1 MARLTKSQ
9 RIILEAARDYD
20 GLVMFG
26 AGDRRGTRISG
37 ITRETGIPIITAYSN
52 PEYFLK
58 SRGLLKPAGGNFT
71 RFVYRI
77 TEEGLAAIPAKKEQ
91 P

>member
-1 MARLTKSQ
+1 MRTKLTKSQ
-9 RIILEAARDYD
+9 RIILEAARDHG

-37 ITRETGIPIITAYSN
+37 IAKETGVPVITAYSN

-58 SRGLLKPAGGNFT
+58 RRGLLKPAGGNFT
-71 RFVYRI
+71 RWVYRI
-77 TEEGLAAIPAKKEQ
+77 TEAGLAALP
-91 P
+91 